1 MIICKTRNSAIAL
14 LATTIICAAAFGA
27 EPIEGVLPYLS
38 RDPAWFKSYEAKHIA
53 SNVLSW
59 QSPLG
64 GWPKNLDTTATTH
77 PSGDNDLGPLQKN
90 HPTFDNNATTGEMRY
105 LAKMYN
111 ATGDPIYKDAFMKAF
126 NYVLSSQYPS
136 GGWPQFYPP
145 DNQYHRYIT
154 FNDYAMTRLMWL
166 LRDIYTTDDF
176 PFVSTLDKERAH
188 QSFDRGIDCIL
199 KCQIKLN
206 GKLTAWCAQH
216 DPVTY
221 EPRIGRPY
229 ELPSISGGESSD
241 VVRIL
246 MSVDHP
252 RPQIVRAIVACVQWF
267 DGAALHGIR
276 MVNVPDPKGADGMN
290 RVIVKDPTA
299 PPIWAR
305 FYDLTTGLPIYA
317 SRDGVAKSDMADITA
332 ERRNGY
338 LWLGY
343 WPAKIVNREY
353 PAWLEK
359 MATEHIPT
367 TTLATT
373 TPTTAP

>member
-1 MIICKTRNSAIAL
+1 L
-14 LATTIICAAAFGA
+14 
-27 EPIEGVLPYLS
+27 
-38 RDPAWFKSYEAKHIA
+38 
-53 SNVLSW
+53 LSW

-77 PSGDNDLGPLQKN
+77 PANANDLGALQKN

-105 LAKMYN
+105 LAKIYN

-126 NYVLSSQYPS
+126 NYVLSAQYPT

-145 DNQYHRYIT
+145 DQMYHKYVT
-154 FNDYAMTRLMWL
+154 FNDYAMTRLMKL
-166 LRDIYTTDDF
+166 LQDVYQTDDF
-176 PFVSTLDKERAH
+176 PFVSKEDKDRARK
-188 QSFDRGIDCIL
+188 SFDDGIDFIL
-199 KCQIKLN
+199 KSQIKLD

-241 VVRIL
+241 IVRVL

-252 RPQIVRAIVACVQWF
+252 SPEIVRSIEAAVAWF
-267 DGAALHGIR
+267 KDAELHGIK
-276 MVNVPDPKGADGMN
+276 MVQVPDPKGPNGLN
-290 RVIVKDPTA
+290 RVVVNDPTA

-305 FYDLTTGLPIYA
+305 FYDLKTGKPIYS
-317 SRDGVAKSDMADITA
+317 SRDGIAKPDIADITY

-343 WPAKIVNREY
+343 WPAKIVNKEY
-353 PAWLEK
+353 PAWKKK
-359 MATEHIPT
+359 MAAEGI
-367 TTLATT
+367 ATA
-373 TPTTAP
+373 TPP